1 MSDGTAAFPDPSHV
15 QTTVLRI
22 YQTIAILM
30 ILVIGALALYC
41 FRLGPLVGPGVEES
55 FGIAVAIMFL
65 CAAMMLHLVD
75 RTYRVWPEG
84 RRVQPVVPALVTDRS
99 IAFALKILLV
109 VLVGGSIAYVV
120 ATLVA

>member
-1 MSDGTAAFPDPSHV
+1 MSEPSSSLSDTGRV
-15 QTTVLRI
+15 QATVLRL

-30 ILVIGALALYC
+30 LLVIGALALYA

-55 FGIAVAIMFL
+55 FGIAVALMFL
-65 CAAMMLHLVD
+65 ASAMLVHLAD

-84 RRVQPVVPALVTDRS
+84 RRVRPVVPALVTDRS

-109 VLVGGSIAYVV
+109 ALVAGSIAYVI
-120 ATLVA
+120 ATLVT